1 MRNENGFTL
10 VELFIV
16 LGIVAV
22 LVGVVAMSFRD
33 VPVAPDD
40 PAAVAELEVVRTAV
54 DAYNTFDVAEGAPE
68 IPARPEPA
76 VIAPDDSDAPF
87 GSYLKE
93 PTTYAYTWDAAGAA
107 LAQP

>member
-33 VPVAPDD
+33 ETVAQAD
-40 PAAVAELEVVRTAV
+40 PAMSAELEVVRTAV
-54 DAYNTFDVAEGAPE
+54 DAYNTFDVIEGATE
-68 IPARPEPA
+68 IPARPEPGIISPGDA
-76 VIAPDDSDAPF
+76 DAPV
-87 GSYLKE
+87 SRYLKGPTSFVYAWE
-93 PTTYAYTWDAAGAA
+93 PDGAG
-107 LAQP
+107 LVQP

>member
-33 VPVAPDD
+33 ETVAQAD
-40 PAAVAELEVVRTAV
+40 PAMSAELEIVRTAV
-54 DAYNTFDVAEGAPE
+54 DAYNTFDVVEGAPE
-68 IPARPEPA
+68 IPAREEPA
-76 VIAPDDSDAPF
+76 VITPDDPDAPF
-87 GSYLKE
+87 GRYLKA
-93 PTTYAYTWDAAGAA
+93 PTAFAYTWGPAGEGI
-107 LAQP
+107 LQP